1 MTIAGLREHMICSAA
16 ADCMNVCLYV
26 NVDKSNEAVDSAA
39 NVNVVAA
46 ATAHYWSE
54 PNNHKKYQHHMIN
67 FSV

>member
-39 NVNVVAA
+39 NVNVAA
-46 ATAHYWSE
+46 AAAHYWSE